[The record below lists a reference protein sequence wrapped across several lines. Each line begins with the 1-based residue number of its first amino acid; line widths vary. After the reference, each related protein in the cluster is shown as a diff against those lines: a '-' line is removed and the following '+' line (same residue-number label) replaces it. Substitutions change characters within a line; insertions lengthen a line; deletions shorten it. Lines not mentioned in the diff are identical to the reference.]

1 MNAKNIIGFS
11 AALMIA
17 ASCITSCSKIT
28 DDTADKAEGKEIIV
42 PLKFGGEIANLGNT
56 PLSRASGN
64 DMLYIQAYTIDEN
77 DKDVAYAHGLFDG
90 TTDIKIALREGDRY
104 NFFATLVKDGK
115 NRIYMNEE
123 GRWGSPFY
131 TTLTNSFIID
141 NDLYGY
147 DISHGSADLLGGEY
161 GVYRNYPDID
171 RYYGIYE
178 SYMANSANTEPVNIN
193 MLRTVF
199 GLNVITEDFT
209 DGRLVFEL
217 NEEEVLEI
225 TYPQTE
231 ASKIFSLQRLDYAFQ
246 EDAEGKTEYTNY
258 YKEYIPVKVTRFN
271 SANDEIPVDEQ
282 VIEFTRNMMTT
293 LKVRI
298 YSDMYEN
305 GISITT
311 ENTEM
316 IDSGEEVEFVGGG
329 DF

>member
-64 DMLYIQAYTIDEN
+64 DMLYIQTYTIDEN
-77 DKDVAYAHGLFDG
+77 NYETAYAHGLFDDIS
-90 TTDIKIALREGDRY
+90 DIKIALKEGDRY
-104 NFFATLVKDGK
+104 TFLATLVKDGK
-115 NRIYMNEE
+115 NRIYKNED
-123 GRWGSPFY
+123 GSFSTPFN
-131 TTLTNSFIID
+131 TNLTNSFIID
-141 NDLYGY
+141 NDFYRSEIDYGY
-147 DISHGSADLLGGEY
+147 ANLVGGEY
-161 GVYRNYPDID
+161 GTFRINPDID

-199 GLNVITEDFT
+199 GLNVITENFT

-217 NEEEVLEI
+217 NGEEAFEV
-225 TYPQTE
+225 TAPQTE
-231 ASKIFSLQRLDYAFQ
+231 VSKIFSLRRLDYAYQ
-246 EDAEGKTEYTNY
+246 EDAQGKTDYTNY
-258 YKEYIPVKVTRFN
+258 YKEYITVKVTRFN
-271 SANDEIPVDEQ
+271 SANDEIPIDEQ

-293 LKVRI
+293 LKIRI
-298 YSDMYEN
+298 QSDMYEN